1 MSSHRVREL
10 YHAGGCTVYRL
21 SNTKSIEEGVDNL
34 LSIPNRYNSC
44 CSRRAAAV
52 FGRRL
57 RQLAPTAIETEMH
70 ENSIRF
76 PRLAHLEQW
85 RFENCST
92 LKPHYSNAS
101 NHHWNTGT
109 MQIRYCGLVDKNSRR
124 FSHVFNNRGYA
135 VPIVPLFQRRFSTLQ
150 SCGFGVEQFSD
161 RHCSTCSNIS
171 GVIV

>member
-1 MSSHRVREL
+1 MSARVRKYYPL
-10 YHAGGCTVYRL
+10 GGCTVSRL
-21 SNTKSIEEGVDNL
+21 TNTDRIEEGSWTVP
-34 LSIPNRYNSC
+34 SWIPHRYNSC

-52 FGRRL
+52 FGGQS
-57 RQLAPTAIETEMH
+57 RQLAATAIEIKMH

-85 RFENCST
+85 QSQNCST
-92 LKPHYSNAS
+92 LKPQYSNAS

-109 MQIRYCGLVDKNSRR
+109 MQIRYFGLVDKNSRR